1 MNRQQL
7 IQQIFEKRS
16 YLCVGLDSDVD
27 KLPAGIPR
35 DADGVLAFNKAIV
48 DATRPYCVA
57 YKINT
62 AFYESLGAVG
72 WTVMEQTAAYIGH
85 EHLLIADA
93 KRGDIGNTA
102 DQYAK
107 AFFKTLSFDA
117 ITVAPYM
124 GADSVIPFLQHPGK
138 WAIVLGLTS
147 NPGAA
152 DFELQP
158 SGDQLLYEKVMQ
170 RVATWGTP
178 ENLMFVVGATQ
189 ATVMASIRKKYPD
202 HFFLVPGVGAQGGSL
217 EEVSRNAL
225 TPSAGLL
232 VNVSRAVL
240 FASPNSDFAEK
251 AAAAALQYQQ
261 QMATLLG

>member
-72 WTVMEQTAAYIGH
+72 WTVMEQTAAYIGN

-124 GADSVIPFLQHPGK
+124 GADSVIPFFQHPGK